1 MTDKTMFD
9 SLKYQV
15 GSDHYKGLSIE
26 PAQYIIKNNLLFPEG
41 NVIKYTTR
49 HDYWKRKKIPT
60 KDLPKIKSKGKKSI
74 EKAIHYLE
82 MILERDYAE
91 IWKILVWKL

>member
-1 MTDKTMFD
+1 MFD

-60 KDLPKIKSKGKKSI
+60 KDLPKIKSKGKKSRPWRVSFSFSVG
-74 EKAIHYLE
+74 L
-82 MILERDYAE
+82 LSLPPPPTPPPPPGSSRDF
-91 IWKILVWKL
+91 